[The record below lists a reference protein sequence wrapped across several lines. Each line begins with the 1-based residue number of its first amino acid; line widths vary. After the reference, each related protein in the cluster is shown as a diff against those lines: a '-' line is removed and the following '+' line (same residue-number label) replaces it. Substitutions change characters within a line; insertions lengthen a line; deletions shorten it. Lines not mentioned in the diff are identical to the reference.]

1 MTTLVCCSRYIFVIS
16 PTLEDSYQERIL
28 VVQGESVGYSMLHVP
43 LDATS
48 SINSSTRS
56 RLRPTST
63 RTVELLLSLFGVC
76 VTVRYAS
83 ATCALC
89 EDWSLALDLYR
100 TIVRWHY
107 FCTKA
112 YVFSTCSYWLG
123 KVVIGNLLSTLMV
136 HTIYAIVSYGM

>member
-1 MTTLVCCSRYIFVIS
+1 
-16 PTLEDSYQERIL
+16 
-28 VVQGESVGYSMLHVP
+28 
-43 LDATS
+43 
-48 SINSSTRS
+48 
-56 RLRPTST
+56 
-63 RTVELLLSLFGVC
+63 
-76 VTVRYAS
+76 
-83 ATCALC
+83 
-89 EDWSLALDLYR
+89 LDLYR

>member
-1 MTTLVCCSRYIFVIS
+1 MADDAMMTKGQIDHQS
-16 PTLEDSYQERIL
+16 DSTGR
-28 VVQGESVGYSMLHVP
+28 VGTVTEHEIRALMMM
-43 LDATS
+43 
-48 SINSSTRS
+48 TR
-56 RLRPTST
+56 
-63 RTVELLLSLFGVC
+63 
-76 VTVRYAS
+76 
-83 ATCALC
+83 
-89 EDWSLALDLYR
+89 SLALDLYR